1 MATQQQFIEFLS
13 EIEPSDSTKLVCG
26 GAHRALRS
34 KLAEHPAYRA
44 VHKETYLS
52 GSYARD
58 TALRPRVTNGKMRRP
73 DVDIIVVTNYSHAD
87 VPSDVIA
94 MLRRAVKQLGYEEIE
109 SNRRSICVTL
119 GSVEMDVVPVIA
131 NPWQLGGWLI
141 ADKSEERWLE
151 TNPMGHNEWARA
163 VNTRSNGNFKPLV
176 KLLKWWRRENLPHL
190 KRPKGFIIEA
200 IVAELMDYRENS
212 YEELFSKLL
221 ERIAAEY
228 QWLAA
233 SGQVPYLADPSVEG
247 NNVFSRVKPEEF
259 KRFYDLAA
267 EHAKLVRRAQ
277 REPDPDKS
285 LALWQQVFGDRFRK
299 SAPKSGGLLR
309 AVAATSGGFG
319 LGFPA
324 KAVVPPNKPPG
335 FA

>member
-13 EIEPSDSTKLVCG
+13 EIEPSDSTKLVCSS
-26 GAHRALRS
+26 AHRALRS
-34 KLAEHPAYRA
+34 RLAEHPTYRA
-44 VHKETYLS
+44 VHKNTYLS
-52 GSYARD
+52 GSYARG
-58 TALRPRVTNGKMRRP
+58 TALRPRVANGTLRRP
-73 DVDIIVVTNYSHAD
+73 DVDIIVVTNHVRND
-87 VPSDVIA
+87 RPSDVIA
-94 MLRRAVKQLGYEEIE
+94 MLRQAVKQLGYEEIE

-131 NPWQLGGWLI
+131 DPWQPGGWLI

-163 VNTRSNGNFKPLV
+163 VNKRANNNFKPLV

-200 IVAELMDYRENS
+200 MVAELMDYRENS
-212 YEELFSKLL
+212 YEELFAKLL
-221 ERIAAEY
+221 EHIATEY
-228 QWLAA
+228 QWLSA
-233 SGQVPYLADPSVEG
+233 SGQVPQLEDPSVEG

-259 KRFYDLAA
+259 KRFYDSAA

-277 REPDPDKS
+277 REPDPDKA
-285 LALWQQVFGDRFRK
+285 LALWQRVFGDRFRR
-299 SAPKSGGLLR
+299 SAPKNGGLLR
-309 AVAATSGGFG
+309 AVAASGGGLG